1 MKKKILKTIE
11 EFLEGALGGLL
22 IFTIGFIL
30 IVI

>member
-22 IFTIGFIL
+22 IFTIGLIL